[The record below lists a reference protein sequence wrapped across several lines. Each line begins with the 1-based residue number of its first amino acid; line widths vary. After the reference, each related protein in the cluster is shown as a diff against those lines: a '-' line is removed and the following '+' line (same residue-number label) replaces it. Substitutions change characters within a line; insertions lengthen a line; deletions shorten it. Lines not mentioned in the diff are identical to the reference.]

1 MRSARSR
8 SPGPARRLKS
18 LAERLGFLIVAALLL
33 AAPLA
38 RAAEFRCVGDDGAI
52 LYDAPSREATP
63 LYVASRYYPLEIVA
77 QTEAWAKV
85 RDQTGALSW
94 VEKRGLGDK
103 RMVVVTA
110 PRAEAHQRAED
121 AAPVSFAAA
130 QDVALELVGVL
141 PGGWLHV
148 RHADGAEGWLRSS
161 LVWGG

>member
-1 MRSARSR
+1 M
-8 SPGPARRLKS
+8 RRLAF
-18 LAERLGFLIVAALLL
+18 LALLVLAALPAPD
-33 AAPLA
+33 AA
-38 RAAEFRCVGDDGAI
+38 AAEFRCVGDSGAV

-63 LYVASRYYPLEIVA
+63 LYVVTRYYPLEIVT

-94 VEKRGLGDK
+94 IEKRNLGEK
-103 RMVVVTA
+103 HMVVVTA
-110 PRAEAHQRAED
+110 PRAQAHERAED
-121 AAPVSFAAA
+121 AAAVTFTAL

-148 RHADGAEGWLRSS
+148 RHPDGAEGWLRAS

>member
-1 MRSARSR
+1 
-8 SPGPARRLKS
+8 LKS
-18 LAERLGFLIVAALLL
+18 RVHKLAAAALLIL
-33 AAPLA
+33 AALA
-38 RAAEFRCVGDDGAI
+38 PAAHAAEFRCVGDDGAI

-63 LYVASRYYPLEIVA
+63 LYVASQYYPLEIIT

-94 VEKRGLGDK
+94 VEKKSLGEK
-103 RMVVVTA
+103 HMVVVTA

-121 AAPVSFAAA
+121 AAPVSFSAV